1 MDMYRLNH
9 EQLLKGVNLSFR
21 RYLSRQVKWD
31 RGIIGI
37 FGAKGV
43 GKTTL
48 LLQHIKST
56 YGDSNEALYLPLD
69 NIWFQERRMLS
80 RVVKQ
85 FYEEGGRHLFLDNV
99 HRWKLGTGDRTFA

>member
-1 MDMYRLNH
+1 MDMFRLNH
-9 EQLLKGVNLSFR
+9 EQLLKGVNLSFQ

-31 RGIIGI
+31 RRLIGL

-56 YGDSNEALYLPLD
+56 YGDSHEALYLPLD
-69 NIWFQERRMLS
+69 NIWFQERHMLS
-80 RVVKQ
+80 ETVRRFHEK
-85 FYEEGGRHLFLDNV
+85 GGIFSWIMSIDME
-99 HRWKLGTGDRTFA
+99 TGYRR